1 MTRRVLFLCTGN
13 SARSV
18 LAEATLRA
26 WGVGR
31 FDAYSAGSQPAGRVN
46 PFAIEQLQREGFPTA
61 NLRSKSWD
69 EFSAETAVPMD
80 LIVTVCDSAANETC
94 PVVRG
99 DFVRVH
105 WGLFDPAAV
114 TGSDADKRVAFAQA
128 HAIIQKRLRAFLDIR
143 DDVWADRA
151 AVKALLEPIADVG

>member
-31 FDAYSAGSQPAGRVN
+31 YEAYSAGSQPAGQVN
-46 PFAIEQLQREGFPTA
+46 PFAIAQLEREGFPTD

-69 EFSAETAVPMD
+69 EFSAETAAPMD
-80 LIVTVCDSAANETC
+80 LIVTVCDSAASEACFRCGPPTWSKAATT
-94 PVVRG
+94 PPPESASARG
-99 DFVRVH
+99 
-105 WGLFDPAAV
+105 A
-114 TGSDADKRVAFAQA
+114 TGSAR
-128 HAIIQKRLRAFLDIR
+128 
-143 DDVWADRA
+143 
-151 AVKALLEPIADVG
+151 